1 VGEPSPTEER
11 NELPPTQADEP
22 TSDEEEA
29 APGSTTEPG
38 SATDT
43 TTAGPIEDKKIE
55 QFADAYLAVQTI
67 QQKAAAELQSAK
79 DPQAADKVKATAE
92 SDMIAAV
99 ERSGLQV
106 PEFNRIV
113 ERMASDT
120 EVRSRVAAKLQ
131 ERNGNKPPQ
140 RSRRNLRRRHRARRI
155 RIRPTWASRRRRR
168 NRICRP
174 PPLTMKPDLAPPPT
188 SPQPRVRA
196 PMLQPP
202 LQARLRTRRS
212 SSSRMHTSPC
222 RRFSRR
228 PRPSCRPPRIRSRQ
242 TK

>member
-1 VGEPSPTEER
+1 MTLRNQLLAALAAAILAAPAAFSQEPPSPQPSPQDQDSADVGEPAATEER

-22 TSDEEEA
+22 TTDEAA
-29 APGSTTEPG
+29 APGATTEPAPS

-43 TTAGPIEDKKIE
+43 TGATAGPIEDKKIE

-67 QQKAAAELQSAK
+67 QQKAASELQSAK
-79 DPQAADKVKATAE
+79 DPQQADKVKATAE

-131 ERNGNKPPQ
+131 ERSGSAPAKP
-140 RSRRNLRRRHRARRI
+140 ND
-155 RIRPTWASRRRRR
+155 TGG
-168 NRICRP
+168 
-174 PPLTMKPDLAPPPT
+174 
-188 SPQPRVRA
+188 
-196 PMLQPP
+196 
-202 LQARLRTRRS
+202 
-212 SSSRMHTSPC
+212 
-222 RRFSRR
+222 
-228 PRPSCRPPRIRSRQ
+228 
-242 TK
+242 